1 MITHIVLLNPKPE
14 ITPDEMQRVLAQVQA
29 LQQSIP
35 GIMDVQTGVNL
46 STNHQGYT
54 YGFIMQ
60 FVDAEHLKAYAPH
73 PAHRVVSDEILRVS
87 SQVIDF
93 DL

>member
-1 MITHIVLLNPKPE
+1 MITHIVLLKPKPE
-14 ITPDEMQRVLAQVQA
+14 MTADEMQQVLAQVLT

-35 GIMDVQTGVNL
+35 GIIDVQVGENL
-46 STNHQGYT
+46 SVNHQGFT
-54 YGFIMQ
+54 YGFIMH
-60 FVDAEHLKAYAPH
+60 FVDREHLKAYAPH